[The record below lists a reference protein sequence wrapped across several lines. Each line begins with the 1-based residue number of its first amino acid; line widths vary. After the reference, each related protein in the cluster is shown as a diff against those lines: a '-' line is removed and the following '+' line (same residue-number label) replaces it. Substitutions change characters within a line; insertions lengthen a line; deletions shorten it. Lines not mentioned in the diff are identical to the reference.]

1 MVIVTSKR
9 KVLSVKGRVKVIQQ
23 IENGNRKLTYV
34 GIWSHKYCDPNN
46 VEKQNQNYL
55 HEWLENKAISKA

>member
-9 KVLSVKGRVKVIQQ
+9 KVLSIKGRVKVIQQ
-23 IENGNRKLTYV
+23 IENGKRKLTYV

-46 VEKQNQNYL
+46 LEKQNQNYL
-55 HEWLENKAISKA
+55 HV